1 MPKAVNQLLRFRVEL
16 IGRGRL
22 RVASSG
28 KWLGSFFGTTEL
40 SLMPNLTLRDAQDL
54 QVAGS
59 PSRRRSLGAVFS
71 GIGWIG
77 LGFCVCSFF
86 ICRQR
91 SRKRGGHRSICLPG
105 TSAGGHRGRVD
116 RSLSGPPGGGR
127 DRKSTPLNSRHPSIP
142 YPPFSF
148 KKKKHHKP

>member
-1 MPKAVNQLLRFRVEL
+1 MPKGVKQVRRFPVEL
-16 IGRGRL
+16 IGRGCL

-91 SRKRGGHRSICLPG
+91 SRKRGGHRSIYLPA
-105 TSAGGHRGRVD
+105 TSAGGHRRRVGP
-116 RSLSGPPGGGR
+116 SLLPP
-127 DRKSTPLNSRHPSIP
+127 PLAHPP
-142 YPPFSF
+142 LPPPLSF
-148 KKKKHHKP
+148 P

>member
-1 MPKAVNQLLRFRVEL
+1 IPKAVNQLPRFPVEL

-28 KWLGSFFGTTEL
+28 KWLGSFFGTAEL

-77 LGFCVCSFF
+77 LGFCVCGFF

-91 SRKRGGHRSICLPG
+91 SRKRGSHGSISLPG
-105 TSAGGHRGRVD
+105 TSPAAH
-116 RSLSGPPGGGR
+116 LGPPYR
-127 DRKSTPLNSRHPSIP
+127 S
-142 YPPFSF
+142 PP
-148 KKKKHHKP
+148 